1 MNEAAFRLP
10 LMYEAISTKAR
21 MQLSL
26 RTTLQSFFSK
36 LGKDYTKSFLRI
48 ASNNKSRTA
57 RSTTYV
63 IEEGE
68 INSPLC
74 FSMSKYKADKTL
86 WITPNGWKTAT
97 IACGSVFTCEAC
109 IRNERIE
116 FRFARVNSELAF
128 VEEFGEWDE
137 NLTLAFGSLEHLFS
151 REMQVNLSKISK
163 HLILAVYCIGVQRM
177 LLQSWSA
184 LKRGLSPTQLIAAKA
199 FEANPRRCELPQ
211 RGDAE
216 SKEKILPSAS
226 LPTGGEVETDGTTT
240 KKKKPRLDL
249 PQRTGLVSRVQV
261 LNFFRK
267 VDPSVEQQA
276 VGELLRWLDAGRA
289 VKLDLVVE
297 FLNRVE
303 DCVQDLWKQ
312 MQFRIPLDVCYAKC
326 LGATAGVSPES
337 YVSRFDC
344 EFPAE
349 VLACVFVFSKMTQAF
364 PSIEAIYKER
374 DCKEFLRKITHL
386 PDLAAVHSCL

>member
-1 MNEAAFRLP
+1 MSEAAFRLP

-26 RTTLQSFFSK
+26 RTTLQSFFAK

-97 IACGSVFTCEAC
+97 IACGSVFTCEAR

-116 FRFARVNSELAF
+116 FRFARVNAEELAF
-128 VEEFGEWDE
+128 EEEFGEWDE
-137 NLTLAFGSLEHLFS
+137 NLAAAFGSLDYLFT

-163 HLILAVYCIGVQRM
+163 HLILAVYCLGVQRM
-177 LLQSWSA
+177 LLQSWDA
-184 LKRGLSPTQLIAAKA
+184 LKRGMSPTQLLAAKA
-199 FEANPRRCELPQ
+199 LEANPRRCELPQ
-211 RGDAE
+211 RGDVE
-216 SKEKILPSAS
+216 LELPPTS
-226 LPTGGEVETDGTTT
+226 LPAGLEVGATSHGN
-240 KKKKPRLDL
+240 KKLRLDA
-249 PQRTGLVSRVQV
+249 PQHGAGLMSRVQV
-261 LNFFRK
+261 LKFFRQ
-267 VDPSVEQQA
+267 VDPTVKQQA

-297 FLNRVE
+297 FLRRVE

-344 EFPAE
+344 KFPAE

-364 PSIEAIYKER
+364 PSTEAIYKER
-374 DCKEFLRKITHL
+374 DCKEFLRKITQL
-386 PDLAAVHSCL
+386 PDLTAIPSCL